1 MENFVM
7 YNPVKLHFGDGVTE
21 KIGKVTTDY
30 GKKVLLVTGQG
41 SAKASGAYDQVM
53 ARLKETGLEVT
64 EFSGIKSNPIIED
77 VDKAAALAKEK
88 KVDVIVA
95 LGGGSV
101 IDSAKIIALAAK
113 YDGPPWDIMEE
124 KHKPTDALPL
134 IAVLTLAA
142 TGTEMNHFAVVQNNC
157 QQIKKGYGN
166 QLVYP
171 KHSFLDP
178 SFTLTVSRDYTA
190 YGVVDLIAHSL
201 EAWFGQGEASLTDR
215 FTAAIIREGMKYG
228 PELLGDL
235 KNYDLRARIMF
246 AATCALNGM
255 TVFGKKYQDWGVHA
269 IGHCLS
275 VVYDVPHGASLSIA
289 YPAWLKLQKD
299 RIPKRIQELGTV
311 LFETHSVDDII
322 YKTEYLFKG
331 LGSPVSL
338 KEAGI
343 DISDERVREKLK
355 KVMVKNKVSG
365 MVHKLDEKDYD
376 KLLKYMA

>member
-1 MENFVM
+1 MENFAI
-7 YNPVKLHFGDGVTE
+7 YNPVKLHFGKGVTN
-21 KIGKVTTDY
+21 KIGEITAEY

-41 SAKASGAYDQVM
+41 SAKASGAWDDVM
-53 ARLKETGLEVT
+53 DPLKEAGLELI

-101 IDSAKIIALAAK
+101 IDSAKIIALAAR
-113 YDGPPWDIMEE
+113 YDGAAWDIMEE
-124 KHKPTDALPL
+124 KYKPTEALPL

-142 TGTEMNHFAVVQNNC
+142 TGTEMNPYAVVQNNC
-157 QQIKKGYGN
+157 KQVKKGYGN
-166 QLVYP
+166 KLIYP
-171 KHSFLDP
+171 RHSFLDP

-201 EAWFGQGEASLTDR
+201 EAWFGQGDASLTDR
-215 FTAAIIREGMKYG
+215 FTAAIIREAMKYG
-228 PELLGDL
+228 PELLDDP

-299 RIPKRIQELGTV
+299 RIPKRIQELGTAI
-311 LFETHSVDDII
+311 FETNSVDDII

-343 DISDERVREKLK
+343 DISDTQEREKLK
-355 KVMVKNKVSG
+355 KVMVKNKVNG
-365 MVHKLDEKDYD
+365 LVHNLDEKDYD
-376 KLLKYMA
+376 KLLELMG

>member
-7 YNPVKLHFGDGVTE
+7 YNPVKLHFGDGVTD

-41 SAKASGAYDQVM
+41 SAKASGAWDQVM
-53 ARLKETGLEVT
+53 SRLKEAGLDIT

-113 YDGPPWDIMEE
+113 YDGPAWDIMEE

-215 FTAAIIREGMKYG
+215 FTAAIIREAMKYG

-255 TVFGKKYQDWGVHA
+255 TIFGKKYQDWGVHA

-299 RIPKRIQELGTV
+299 RIPKRIQELGTA

-322 YKTEYLFKG
+322 HKTEYLFKG

-343 DISDERVREKLK
+343 DISDEQVREKLK
-355 KVMVKNKVSG
+355 KVMVKNKVNG
-365 MVHKLDEKDYD
+365 LVHKLDEKDYD
-376 KLLKYMA
+376 TLLKLME

>member
-1 MENFVM
+1 MENFVI
-7 YNPVKLHFGDGVTE
+7 YNPVKLHFGEGVTN
-21 KIGKVTTDY
+21 KIGKITAEY
-30 GKKVLLVTGQG
+30 GKKVLLVTGRG
-41 SAKASGAYDQVM
+41 SVKASGAWDDVM
-53 ARLKETGLEVT
+53 DPLKEAGLEVI
-64 EFSGIKSNPIIED
+64 EFNGIKSNPIIED
-77 VDKAAALAKEK
+77 VDKAASLAKEK

-113 YDGPPWDIMEE
+113 YDGAAWDIMEE
-124 KHKPTDALPL
+124 KHKPTEALPL

-142 TGTEMNHFAVVQNNC
+142 TGTEMNPYAVVQNNC
-157 QQIKKGYGN
+157 KQVKKGYGN
-166 QLVYP
+166 KLIYP

-201 EAWFGQGEASLTDR
+201 EAWFGEGDASLTDR
-215 FTAAIIREGMKYG
+215 FTAAIIREAMKYG
-228 PELLGDL
+228 PDLLDDL

-299 RIPKRIQELGTV
+299 RIPKRIQELGTAI
-311 LFETHSVDDII
+311 FETNSVDDII

-343 DISDERVREKLK
+343 DISDTQEREKLK
-355 KVMVKNKVSG
+355 RVMVKNKVNG
-365 MVHKLDEKDYD
+365 LVHKLDEKDYD
-376 KLLKYMA
+376 KLLELMK

>member
-1 MENFVM
+1 MENFII
-7 YNPVKLHFGDGVTE
+7 YNPVKLHFGEGVTD
-21 KIGKVTTDY
+21 KIGEITAEY
-30 GKKVLLVTGQG
+30 GKKVLLVTGRG
-41 SAKASGAYDQVM
+41 SVKASDAWDNVMDPLKGA
-53 ARLKETGLEVT
+53 GLEVI

-113 YDGPPWDIMEE
+113 YNGPAWDIMEE

-142 TGTEMNHFAVVQNNC
+142 TGTEMNPYAVVQNNC
-157 QQIKKGYGN
+157 KQIKKGYGN
-166 QLVYP
+166 KLIYP

-201 EAWFGQGEASLTDR
+201 EAWFGQGDASLTDR
-215 FTAAIIREGMKYG
+215 FTAAIIREAMKYG
-228 PELLGDL
+228 PELLDDL

-299 RIPKRIQELGTV
+299 RISKRIQELGTAI
-311 LFETHSVDDII
+311 FETNSVNDII

-343 DISDERVREKLK
+343 DISDSQEKEKLK
-355 KVMVKNKVSG
+355 KVMVKNKVNG
-365 MVHKLDEKDYD
+365 LVHKLDEKDYD
-376 KLLKYMA
+376 QLLELME

>member
-7 YNPVKLHFGDGVTE
+7 YNPVKLHFGDGVTD

-41 SAKASGAYDQVM
+41 SAKASGAWDQVM
-53 ARLKETGLEVT
+53 SRLKEAGLDIT

-113 YDGPPWDIMEE
+113 YDGLAWDIMEE

-215 FTAAIIREGMKYG
+215 FTAAIIREAMKYG

-235 KNYDLRARIMF
+235 KNYDLRARI
-246 AATCALNGM
+246 N
-255 TVFGKKYQDWGVHA
+255 
-269 IGHCLS
+269 
-275 VVYDVPHGASLSIA
+275 
-289 YPAWLKLQKD
+289 
-299 RIPKRIQELGTV
+299 
-311 LFETHSVDDII
+311 
-322 YKTEYLFKG
+322 
-331 LGSPVSL
+331 
-338 KEAGI
+338 
-343 DISDERVREKLK
+343 VRCNLR
-355 KVMVKNKVSG
+355 S
-365 MVHKLDEKDYD
+365 
-376 KLLKYMA
+376 